1 MLFTGY
7 APGEGRL
14 AVCGEPER
22 SDVTTPMDR
31 HNDERSGRD
40 HYDGSASAALVDGG
54 EAADRCCVVGTGCG
68 GIRGRARSWYPCE
81 PVVSVAARTL
91 PAGRGRGGNLCG
103 RDGIAGASFGAG
115 AARSI
120 RRDRGR
126 VCEWGTAKDHRLGR

>member
-1 MLFTGY
+1 MY

-14 AVCGEPER
+14 AVCGELER
-22 SDVTTPMDR
+22 SDVTNPMDS

-40 HYDGSASAALVDGG
+40 HYDGATSAALVRCG

-68 GIRGRARSWYPCE
+68 GIRSRARSWYPCE

-91 PAGRGRGGNLCG
+91 PAGRDRGGKLCG

-115 AARSI
+115 VAGSI
-120 RRDRGR
+120 RRDRDR
-126 VCEWGTAKDHRLGR
+126 V